1 MTKFCPECGIK
12 LEKDFN
18 FCPEC
23 GYNLKDTSGT
33 TDIIEDSI
41 ESVICENCGEE
52 NNPENI
58 ACAGC
63 GIKLKDSGKA
73 VNRPEANRVTKQ
85 PEKKHSGKVNKKSKQ
100 KNSVRSTSVQ
110 ETPKALSTNNFI
122 VILGSAV
129 VVILI
134 IMYAAGVFDKPVV
147 PLNNVTQNSVPG
159 SGIDLSNLQ
168 RINALEARVKANPG
182 DKESLVALAHL
193 KNDSGLYEQAII
205 NYKQYLQM
213 NPGDADARVD
223 MGVCYFNLQNYSEA
237 IKEMEAALKYQ
248 PQHQIAFLNLGI
260 VNLSAGNVEK
270 SKEWLKKAIAV
281 NPNNNIGSR
290 ANEILNSN
298 TN

>member
-1 MTKFCPECGIK
+1 MIKFCPGCGIK

-23 GYNLKDTSGT
+23 GFNLKDASDTIET
-33 TDIIEDSI
+33 IEDSI
-41 ESVICENCGEE
+41 EPVVCENCGEE
-52 NNPENI
+52 NSSDNTV
-58 ACAGC
+58 CTGC
-63 GIKLKDSGKA
+63 GIKLKDA
-73 VNRPEANRVTKQ
+73 
-85 PEKKHSGKVNKKSKQ
+85 GKVIPKPEITKVKSQAVSKQHHKVDKKSKHN
-100 KNSVRSTSVQ
+100 KSAKSIPIQ
-110 ETPKALSTNNFI
+110 ETPKALSTKSFI
-122 VILGSAV
+122 IILGAAIAV
-129 VVILI
+129 IFLV
-134 IMYAAGVFDKPVV
+134 MDYSGVFDKVNV

-168 RINALEARVKANPG
+168 RINDLEARVKANPK

-223 MGVCYFNLQNYSEA
+223 MGVCYFNLQNYNEA

-260 VNLSAGNVEK
+260 VNLSAGNVVK
-270 SKEWLKKAIAV
+270 SKEWLKKAVAV
-281 NPNNNIGSR
+281 NSTNNIGNR